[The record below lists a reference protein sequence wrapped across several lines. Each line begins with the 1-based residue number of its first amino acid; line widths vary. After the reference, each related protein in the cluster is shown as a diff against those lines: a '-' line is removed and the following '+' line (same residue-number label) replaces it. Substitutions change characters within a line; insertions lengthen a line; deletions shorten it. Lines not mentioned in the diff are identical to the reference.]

1 MEAELEQIKTRIANI
16 ENEGGTQ
23 IEMQNETDRL
33 KRQKARLVR
42 DIDESKKKSKDYEKT
57 LKENQKATKDVAR
70 YQEIFD
76 DEKQKEKTLEAR
88 LNRIKPLDDLK
99 EQKETLESQ
108 IEEDK
113 RVIEDENTS
122 PSEREAAEARNT
134 EREEELARLDQQIQE
149 REEALPLRER
159 VN

>member
-1 MEAELEQIKTRIANI
+1 MNPRKSLKT
-16 ENEGGTQ
+16 
-23 IEMQNETDRL
+23 M
-33 KRQKARLVR
+33 K
-42 DIDESKKKSKDYEKT
+42 KT